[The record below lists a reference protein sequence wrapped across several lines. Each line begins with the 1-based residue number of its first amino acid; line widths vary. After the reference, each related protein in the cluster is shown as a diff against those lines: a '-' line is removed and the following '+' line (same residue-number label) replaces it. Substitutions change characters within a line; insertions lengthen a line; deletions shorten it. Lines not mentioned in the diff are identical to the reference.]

1 MKLKN
6 KALLTSALI
15 LALAFSGVNSV
26 KASDDISSDSSLEST
41 EKDSKNQDNA
51 EALKE
56 DIKEKDPVYCW
67 INLYVKNRRVKDWLK
82 DGSYY
87 RIEGGNT
94 NQLDSYGYDYEKIE
108 IRDNLIPG
116 KKQKIEILDGK
127 EGNVYAEGEVNLIAD
142 AKYGHKM
149 DLEITPKIPIKTR
162 KMTLNF
168 KDKALK
174 EDRYL
179 TYNMSDKYYIFVDG
193 KFVGEYNKDKM
204 RNNSFKDFE
213 YETGKK
219 FKIEFRRSNK
229 SDSELLASIEDE
241 MPKDG
246 VMVDSKSM
254 NVYLKLPTDSKE
266 DKKDS
271 EKGSE
276 TTASSGEKK
285 GKKTGETS
293 DGSKVD
299 KSQANNNSSQDSNE
313 NKDGKDNKKSNE
325 SKPSSDKNSTSSSNN
340 PSNEKTKDGSN
351 NENGKKV
358 PPIPGAKDDKDKISE
373 KSYPTREEAIEA
385 AKKEMQTNSKWKSY
399 YLIEQEDGT
408 FKYGLSEKED
418 KNQSESSSQNKTGK
432 LVQKANNSTQKPKSA
447 VNVKTG
453 VAGVGAVVGVLLL
466 AIIGYFVTKKKK

>member
-41 EKDSKNQDNA
+41 EKDSKNQENVDT
-51 EALKE
+51 LK
-56 DIKEKDPVYCW
+56 DDSQEKRPVYCE
-67 INLYVKNRRVKDWLK
+67 IDLYVKNRRIKDWLK
-82 DGSYY
+82 KGAYSK
-87 RIEGGNT
+87 IEGQEGE
-94 NQLDSYGYDYEKIE
+94 LLEDHRDIEKINIKRKLE
-108 IRDNLIPG
+108 PG
-116 KKQKIEILDGK
+116 KKYKIEILDGK
-127 EGNVYAEGEVNLIAD
+127 NGKAYAKGEINLIAE
-142 AKYGHKM
+142 AKDGHKM
-149 DLEITPKIPIKTR
+149 DVEIIPNTPIKTR
-162 KMTLNF
+162 KMTLNYKNKSLD
-168 KDKALK
+168 KDRLIPNGKF
-174 EDRYL
+174 YV
-179 TYNMSDKYYIFVDG
+179 FVDG
-193 KFVGEYNKDKM
+193 KFENEYKDY
-204 RNNSFKDFE
+204 NEIYSLKDFE

-219 FKIEFRRSNK
+219 FKIEFRRTRDAN
-229 SDSELLASIEDE
+229 SELLASIEDE

-246 VMVDSKSM
+246 EMVDSKSM
-254 NVYLKLPTDSKE
+254 NVYLKFPTDSKE

-276 TTASSGEKK
+276 TTASSGEKE

-313 NKDGKDNKKSNE
+313 DKKGKDNKKSNE
-325 SKPSSDKNSTSSSNN
+325 SNPSSDDKSNPSSNN
-340 PSNEKTKDGSN
+340 PSNGQTKNGSN
-351 NENGKKV
+351 KGTSVTVK
-358 PPIPGAKDDKDKISE
+358 PILGAKDDKDKISE
-373 KSYPTREEAIEA
+373 KSYPTRDEAIEA

-399 YLIEQEDGT
+399 YLIEQEDGS

-418 KNQSESSSQNKTGK
+418 KKQSESSSQNKTGK
-432 LVQKANNSTQKPKSA
+432 LVAKANNSTQKPKSA

>member
-285 GKKTGETS
+285 VK
-293 DGSKVD
+293 
-299 KSQANNNSSQDSNE
+299 
-313 NKDGKDNKKSNE
+313 
-325 SKPSSDKNSTSSSNN
+325 
-340 PSNEKTKDGSN
+340 
-351 NENGKKV
+351 
-358 PPIPGAKDDKDKISE
+358 
-373 KSYPTREEAIEA
+373 
-385 AKKEMQTNSKWKSY
+385 
-399 YLIEQEDGT
+399 
-408 FKYGLSEKED
+408 
-418 KNQSESSSQNKTGK
+418 K
-432 LVQKANNSTQKPKSA
+432 LVKLLMVQK
-447 VNVKTG
+447 
-453 VAGVGAVVGVLLL
+453 
-466 AIIGYFVTKKKK
+466 